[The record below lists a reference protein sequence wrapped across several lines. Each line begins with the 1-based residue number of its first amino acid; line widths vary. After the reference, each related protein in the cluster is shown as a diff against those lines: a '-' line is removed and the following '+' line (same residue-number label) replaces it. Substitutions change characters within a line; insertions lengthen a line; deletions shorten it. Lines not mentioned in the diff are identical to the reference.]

1 MATPTQR
8 AVSILDALLN
18 NTSSVAQRQRL
29 TAAFGTPENYLG
41 ALREFTLNQVK
52 LRENQVAKEAT
63 QMAVDT
69 DFPEA
74 P

>member
-29 TAAFGTPENYLG
+29 TAAFGTPENYLS